1 MEMFLG
7 IVCVLLAGIGTGTM
21 AWPLKAVRTY
31 QFEQLWPLG
40 MFVGLFVIPWVI
52 TLTCIPNALAAY
64 ATVDPAVLIKSN
76 LFAMAW
82 GICNVMFGICI
93 VRIGAALA
101 GAMLTSIGLSM
112 GVVVP
117 MVFRA
122 SGIFENAPAVGSTAG
137 LVVLSGVATIVIGV
151 VLSTLAGF
159 GRDKILGKKM
169 ETSGKFGQGLIM
181 IIIAGVLSCG
191 ISFSF
196 IYAQGPIVA
205 AMKAQGAGDIP
216 ANIAV

>member
-1 MEMFLG
+1 MEIFLG
-7 IVCVLLAGIGTGTM
+7 IICVLLAGIGTGTM

-101 GAMLTSIGLSM
+101 GAMLTSIGLSI
-112 GVVVP
+112 GLGTFSSNAINIIVT
-117 MVFRA
+117 FKFKTDYHSCLTKTNKTHISLSRA
-122 SGIFENAPAVGSTAG
+122 RN
-137 LVVLSGVATIVIGV
+137 LSS
-151 VLSTLAGF
+151 LS
-159 GRDKILGKKM
+159 
-169 ETSGKFGQGLIM
+169 
-181 IIIAGVLSCG
+181 
-191 ISFSF
+191 
-196 IYAQGPIVA
+196 P
-205 AMKAQGAGDIP
+205 
-216 ANIAV
+216 